1 MILFLTMSLRIKVPF
16 SFGCI
21 PSSWLNLG
29 FKATPYNKKGIKF
42 KSYFLAKFG

>member
-1 MILFLTMSLRIKVPF
+1 MMLFVSVSLIIKVPF

-21 PSSWLNLG
+21 PSSWLSSG
-29 FKATPYNKKGIKF
+29 FKATPSNKKGIKS